1 MVKRRRNNELEANA
15 VSLSELFEEGI
26 FTIPKYQ
33 RTYEWEAVN
42 VAELLEDMLDPNN
55 TEEQKYFI
63 GPIML
68 TSGKERNTFEV
79 VDGQQRLMTNY
90 LFLGRIAA
98 FYKKF
103 IDFNYEDDEGYAE
116 REQKLE
122 DLIELLVPEQK
133 RKKEPK
139 TRIIP
144 SALDAQEFN
153 MATDEIYERCI
164 SYIAEI
170 DDLRSLHV
178 TEHELPDYGR
188 FMTNDDTIKEFL
200 EGKLGYKYKDTTKFD
215 EKKRNEVDETFNK
228 ILNYTQCV
236 EVIEIILADYQ
247 DPIQIFNS
255 LNSEGM
261 ELSDFDLVRST
272 FFDFFDENTSDKQET
287 DFYVKDWLV
296 FETNFFEEYN
306 QKFPNATPNLR
317 KKHKDGFLKNYLIL
331 KNRDFKSSNI
341 HTEMRELCKENISS
355 HEDKIVDGLKATVQ
369 DMTRFAVSYNIITTG
384 NLPKEH
390 QKFLDKRQNENR
402 FNKDKRRFLKSV
414 QSIHL
419 YKPQAACNA
428 YLMRLIEEGLSIES
442 DQDYNKLNNIK
453 TSLNIFESYTIRRH
467 FMHSDSSPK
476 NLFEPLAKN
485 DRFWDSKVFKEMLL
499 ENSSQRPFF
508 TNKKLND
515 YINNQ
520 ESPASDKGLKSLK
533 YFLFEYEK
541 HVRGES
547 VDTVS
552 IEDLEL
558 EHICPVSYMEN
569 WSDVMSEENKPW
581 IQTIGNFT
589 LISDKINKQVSNQ
602 KFVNKLE
609 RYKQSANR
617 TMAPREITKGLKKW
631 GVEEIRANRLKMK
644 LFLFDNWRD
653 LDQFE

>member
-1 MVKRRRNNELEANA
+1 MVRRRSNNELEANA
-15 VSLSELFEEGI
+15 ASLSELFERGI

-33 RTYEWEAVN
+33 RTYEWEGAN
-42 VAELLEDMLDPNN
+42 VAELLEDMLDPDN

-68 TSGKERNTFEV
+68 TSGRERNAFEV

-90 LFLGRIAA
+90 LFLGRVAA

-103 IDFNYEDDEGYAE
+103 IDFNYKDAEGYAE

-153 MATDEIYERCI
+153 ITTDEIYERCI
-164 SYIAEI
+164 SYINEI

-188 FMTNDDTIKEFL
+188 LMTNDDTIKDFL
-200 EGKLGYKYKDTTKFD
+200 EGKLGYKYKETTKFD

-228 ILNYTQCV
+228 ILNYPKYV

-287 DFYVKDWLV
+287 DFYVRDWLV
-296 FETNFFEEYN
+296 FETNFFKEFN
-306 QKFPNATPNLR
+306 QKFPHASPNAK

-341 HTEMRELCKENISS
+341 HTEMRELCRENISY
-355 HEDKIVDGLKATVQ
+355 HKNKTVDGLKATVQ
-369 DMTRFAVSYNIITTG
+369 DMTRFAVPYNIITTG
-384 NLPKEH
+384 NLPEEH
-390 QKFLDKRQNENR
+390 QKFLDKKQKETQ
-402 FNKDKRRFLKSV
+402 FNKDKRKFLKDV

-442 DQDYNKLNNIK
+442 DSNYDKLNNIK
-453 TSLNIFESYTIRRH
+453 VSLKIFESYTIRRH

-476 NLFEPLAKN
+476 NLFEPLARN
-485 DRFWDSKVFKEMLL
+485 DRFWDSKVFKEKLL
-499 ENSSQRPFF
+499 ENKSQRPFY
-508 TNKKLND
+508 TDKNLNE

-520 ESPASDKGLKSLK
+520 DSPQSDKGLKSLK

-541 HVRGES
+541 EIRGPS

-558 EHICPVSYMEN
+558 EHICPVSYIEN
-569 WSDVMSEENKPW
+569 WSDVMTKGDEPW

-589 LISDKINKQVSNQ
+589 LISDKINKLVSNQ
-602 KFVNKLE
+602 KFVNKLD
-609 RYKQSANR
+609 RYKNTANR
-617 TMAPREITKGLKKW
+617 TMAPREITKNLEKW
-631 GVEEIRANRLKMK
+631 GVKEIRDNRLKMK
-644 LFLFDNWRD
+644 LFLFKHWRD
-653 LDQFE
+653 LDQF